1 MLYTNYWM
9 LPDGIQEELPH
20 EAEQMESLRRDI
32 IDLYRCWG
40 YRLVITPLAE
50 YMDSL
55 RTGSGTLLDLQTV
68 KITDQLSG
76 RQLGIRAD
84 ITPQVARI
92 DAHRLK
98 TDGINRLCYYG
109 RVLRAKSMSLGG
121 SRSPLQIGAEL
132 FGHQGLDSD
141 CEVINLMLHTLQT
154 CRVDNI
160 VLDLGHVQI
169 FRGLAKQANFS
180 ESEEKAFFDKLQR
193 KSMPEIQ
200 AWVAE
205 KSQEKSLSDDVAQM
219 LLALP
224 TLSGEADI
232 LTQAEQCFA
241 TANEAVKQ
249 ALAEL
254 NALVQRLLQS
264 TQNMAIQIR
273 LHIDLSELRGYTY
286 HTGVVY
292 AAYKV
297 GEGRELARGGR
308 YDNIGE
314 HFGNAR
320 PATGF
325 SASLCHL
332 FAMGDYQ
339 SGHDRT
345 PIIAPENKDNDAA
358 LEAMIQQLREQG
370 ETVIRHLAGQVDHSM
385 PQGQRYLVQQQGQ
398 WLVQAQL

>member
-20 EAEQMESLRRDI
+20 EAENMETLRRDI
-32 IDLYRCWG
+32 IDLYQRWG

-98 TDGINRLCYYG
+98 TEGINRLCYYG

-141 CEVINLMLHTLQT
+141 AEVINLMLHTLQT
-154 CRVDNI
+154 CRIDNI

-169 FRGLAKQANFS
+169 FRGLAKQAGLS
-180 ESEEKAFFDKLQR
+180 DSEEKAFFDMLQR
-193 KSMPEIQ
+193 KSIPEIQ
-200 AWVAE
+200 AWVE
-205 KSQEKSLSDDVAQM
+205 EQSLSDHVAQM

-224 TLSGEADI
+224 TLNGDI
-232 LTQAEQCFA
+232 EVLKQAEQVFA
-241 TANEAVKQ
+241 SASDEVKQ

-254 NALVQRLLQS
+254 AALTQRIMQS
-264 TQNMAIQIR
+264 SQQMNIQIR

-308 YDNIGE
+308 YDNIGK

-325 SASLCHL
+325 STSLCHL
-332 FAMGDYQ
+332 FAVGDYQ
-339 SGHDRT
+339 MANKKT
-345 PIIAPENKDNDAA
+345 PIIAPETVTQDAELDA
-358 LEAMIQQLREQG
+358 TIQQLRAQG
-370 ETVIRHLAGQVDHSM
+370 ETVIRTLSGQVSH
-385 PQGQRYLVQQQGQ
+385 QGERYLEQQQGQ
-398 WLVQAQL
+398 WVVQEQ

>member
-20 EAEQMESLRRDI
+20 EAENMETLRRDI
-32 IDLYRCWG
+32 IDLYQRWG

-169 FRGLAKQANFS
+169 FRGLAKQAGLS
-180 ESEEKAFFDKLQR
+180 DSEEKAFFDMLQR
-193 KSMPEIQ
+193 KSIPEIQ
-200 AWVAE
+200 AWVE
-205 KSQEKSLSDDVAQM
+205 EKSLSDNVAQM

-224 TLSGEADI
+224 TLNGDTDV
-232 LTQAEQCFA
+232 LKQAAQVFA
-241 TANEAVKQ
+241 SASDEVKQ

-254 NALVQRLLQS
+254 DALTQRIVQSSQAM
-264 TQNMAIQIR
+264 NMQIR

-286 HTGVVY
+286 HTGAVY

-308 YDNIGE
+308 YDNIGK

-332 FAMGDYQ
+332 FAVGDYQ
-339 SGHDRT
+339 MANKKP
-345 PIIAPENKDNDAA
+345 PIIAPENVTQDAELDA
-358 LEAMIQQLREQG
+358 TIQQLRAQG
-370 ETVIRHLAGQVDHSM
+370 ETVIRTLSGQVSN
-385 PQGQRYLVQQQGQ
+385 QGERCLVQQQGQ
-398 WLVQAQL
+398 WVVQE

>member
-20 EAEQMESLRRDI
+20 EAENMETLRRDI
-32 IDLYRCWG
+32 IDLYQRWG

-98 TDGINRLCYYG
+98 TEGINRLCYYG

-141 CEVINLMLHTLQT
+141 AEVINLMLHTLQT
-154 CRVDNI
+154 CRIDNI

-169 FRGLAKQANFS
+169 FRGLAKQAGLS
-180 ESEEKAFFDKLQR
+180 DSEEKAFFDRLQR
-193 KSMPEIQ
+193 KSIPEIQ
-200 AWVAE
+200 AWVE
-205 KSQEKSLSDDVAQM
+205 EQSLSDHVAQM

-224 TLSGEADI
+224 TLNGDI
-232 LTQAEQCFA
+232 EVLKQAEQVFA
-241 TANEAVKQ
+241 SASDEVKQ

-254 NALVQRLLQS
+254 AALTQRIMQS
-264 TQNMAIQIR
+264 SQQMNIQIR

-308 YDNIGE
+308 YDNIGK

-325 SASLCHL
+325 STSLCHL
-332 FAMGDYQ
+332 FAVGDYQ
-339 SGHDRT
+339 MANKKT
-345 PIIAPENKDNDAA
+345 PIIAPETVTQDAELDA
-358 LEAMIQQLREQG
+358 TIQQLRAQG
-370 ETVIRHLAGQVDHSM
+370 ETVIRTLSGQVSH
-385 PQGQRYLVQQQGQ
+385 QGERYLEQQQGQ
-398 WLVQAQL
+398 WVVQEQ

>member
-20 EAEQMESLRRDI
+20 EAENMETLRRDI
-32 IDLYRCWG
+32 IDLYQRWG

-98 TDGINRLCYYG
+98 TEGINRLCYYG

-141 CEVINLMLHTLQT
+141 AEVINLMLHTLQT

-169 FRGLAKQANFS
+169 FRGLAKQAGLS
-180 ESEEKAFFDKLQR
+180 DSEEKAFFDRLQR
-193 KSMPEIQ
+193 KSIPEIQ
-200 AWVAE
+200 ACVE
-205 KSQEKSLSDDVAQM
+205 EQSLPDHVAQM

-224 TLSGEADI
+224 TLNGDI
-232 LTQAEQCFA
+232 DVLKQAAQVFA
-241 TANEAVKQ
+241 SASDEVKQ

-254 NALVQRLLQS
+254 AALTQRIMQS
-264 TQNMAIQIR
+264 SQQMNMQIR

-308 YDNIGE
+308 YDNIGK

-325 SASLCHL
+325 STSLCHL
-332 FAMGDYQ
+332 FAVGDYQ
-339 SGHDRT
+339 MANKKT
-345 PIIAPENKDNDAA
+345 PIIAPETVTQDAELDA
-358 LEAMIQQLREQG
+358 TIQQLRAQG
-370 ETVIRHLAGQVDHSM
+370 ETVIRTLSGQVSH
-385 PQGQRYLVQQQGQ
+385 QGERYLEQQQGQ
-398 WLVQAQL
+398 WVVQEQ

>member
-20 EAEQMESLRRDI
+20 EAENMETLRRDI
-32 IDLYRCWG
+32 IDLYQRWG

-169 FRGLAKQANFS
+169 FRGLAKQAGLS
-180 ESEEKAFFDKLQR
+180 DSEEKAFFDMLQR
-193 KSMPEIQ
+193 KSIPEIQ
-200 AWVAE
+200 AWVE
-205 KSQEKSLSDDVAQM
+205 EKSLSDNVAQM

-224 TLSGEADI
+224 TLNGDTDV
-232 LTQAEQCFA
+232 LKQAAQVFA
-241 TANEAVKQ
+241 SASDEVKQ

-254 NALVQRLLQS
+254 DALTQRIVQSSQAM
-264 TQNMAIQIR
+264 NMQIR

-286 HTGVVY
+286 HTGAVY

-308 YDNIGE
+308 YDNIGK

-332 FAMGDYQ
+332 FAVGDYQ
-339 SGHDRT
+339 MANKKP
-345 PIIAPENKDNDAA
+345 PIIAPENATQDAELDA
-358 LEAMIQQLREQG
+358 TIQQLRAQG
-370 ETVIRHLAGQVDHSM
+370 ETVIRTLSGQVSS
-385 PQGQRYLVQQQGQ
+385 QGERYLVQQQGL
-398 WLVQAQL
+398 WVVQE

>member
-20 EAEQMESLRRDI
+20 EAENMETLRRDI
-32 IDLYRCWG
+32 IDLYQRWG

-98 TDGINRLCYYG
+98 TEGINRLCYYG

-141 CEVINLMLHTLQT
+141 AEVINLMLHTLQT
-154 CRVDNI
+154 CRIDNI

-169 FRGLAKQANFS
+169 FRGLAKQAGLS
-180 ESEEKAFFDKLQR
+180 DSEEKAFFDMLQR
-193 KSMPEIQ
+193 KSIPEIQ
-200 AWVAE
+200 AWVE
-205 KSQEKSLSDDVAQM
+205 EQSLSDHVAQM

-224 TLSGEADI
+224 TLNGDI
-232 LTQAEQCFA
+232 EVLKQAEQVFA
-241 TANEAVKQ
+241 SASDEVKQ

-254 NALVQRLLQS
+254 AALTQRIMQS
-264 TQNMAIQIR
+264 SQQMNMQIR

-308 YDNIGE
+308 YDNIGK

-325 SASLCHL
+325 STSLCHL
-332 FAMGDYQ
+332 FAVGDYQ
-339 SGHDRT
+339 MVNKKT
-345 PIIAPENKDNDAA
+345 PIIAPETVTQDAELDA
-358 LEAMIQQLREQG
+358 TIQQLRAQG
-370 ETVIRHLAGQVDHSM
+370 ETVIRTLSGQVSH
-385 PQGQRYLVQQQGQ
+385 QGERYLEQQQGQ
-398 WLVQAQL
+398 WVVQEQ

>member
-20 EAEQMESLRRDI
+20 EAENMETLRRDI
-32 IDLYRCWG
+32 IDLYQRWG

-98 TDGINRLCYYG
+98 TEGINRLCYYG

-141 CEVINLMLHTLQT
+141 AEVINLMLHTLQT

-169 FRGLAKQANFS
+169 FRGLAKQAGLS
-180 ESEEKAFFDKLQR
+180 DSEEKAFFDRLQR
-193 KSMPEIQ
+193 KSIPEIQ
-200 AWVAE
+200 VWVE
-205 KSQEKSLSDDVAQM
+205 EQSLPDHVAQM

-224 TLSGEADI
+224 TLNGDI
-232 LTQAEQCFA
+232 EVLKQAEQVFA
-241 TANEAVKQ
+241 SASDEVKQ

-254 NALVQRLLQS
+254 AALTQRIMQS
-264 TQNMAIQIR
+264 SQQMNMQIR

-308 YDNIGE
+308 YDNIGK

-325 SASLCHL
+325 STSLCHL
-332 FAMGDYQ
+332 FAVGDYQ
-339 SGHDRT
+339 MANQKT
-345 PIIAPENKDNDAA
+345 PIIAPETVTQDAELDA
-358 LEAMIQQLREQG
+358 TIQQLRAQG
-370 ETVIRHLAGQVDHSM
+370 ETVIRTLSGQVSH
-385 PQGQRYLVQQQGQ
+385 QGERYLEQQQGQ
-398 WLVQAQL
+398 WVVQEQ